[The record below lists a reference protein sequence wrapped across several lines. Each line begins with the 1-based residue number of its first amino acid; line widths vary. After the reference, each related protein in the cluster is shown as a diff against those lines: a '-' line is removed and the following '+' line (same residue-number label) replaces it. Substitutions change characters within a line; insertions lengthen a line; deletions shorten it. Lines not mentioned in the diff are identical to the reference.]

1 MQTLCYSAIW
11 VLDFEFIARD
21 GETPKVVCLVA
32 HDLVTG
38 RWIRIWHGEFGPP
51 PFSLG
56 PESLFVAFSASAEWS
71 CFLALGWPMPQR
83 CIDLGP
89 EFIRTNNGRIDGKLF
104 PSLIA
109 AASHFKIAV
118 TSAAEKETMRD
129 LIIGG
134 GPWTDSQQKE
144 IFDYCATDVRMT
156 ADLFQAMRHELLKND
171 NTLGGALLRGR
182 YTCAVAR
189 MERYGIPIDIETLD
203 RIDKHWDAL
212 KLDLISEIDGDFGVF
227 DGTRF
232 VAKRFADYIK
242 REGIAWPS
250 YPEGAF
256 KLDDKT
262 FRERAKAYPA
272 LAPLRELRHTLDKL
286 RLNSFTI
293 GTDGRNRTSLMPFG
307 SKTSRNQPS
316 NSRFIF
322 GASRWLRSLV
332 KPASGRAVAYVDWAS
347 QEIAVAAAL
356 SGDAALWQDY
366 VQGDVYLNFAKEV
379 GLVPAYATKTSH
391 EAERNRVK
399 TMFLGIG
406 YGMSAQSLAM
416 QSGLHIDEARELL
429 LKHRGRY
436 RRFWTWAESV
446 QNAGLLGQQLQTAY
460 GWTWQA
466 GYGTDVN
473 PRSLLNWPMQSNG
486 AEMMRLACCD
496 LTEQGIVVCCPVHDA
511 LMVEADID
519 EIDKVVQLTQVAME
533 RASELVLGPGKVT
546 RTDAQI
552 VRYPDRYVDKGGAV
566 MWQRVMVQLEKV
578 DPKPKGDV
586 HLNPHEFRAG

>member
-1 MQTLCYSAIW
+1 MQPLSYSAIW
-11 VLDFEFIARD
+11 VLDFEFIARN
-21 GETPKVVCLVA
+21 GETPEVVCLVA
-32 HDLVTG
+32 HELITG
-38 RWIRIWHGEFGPP
+38 RWIRIWQGEFGPP

-83 CIDLGP
+83 CIDLAP

-109 AASHFKIAV
+109 AASHFTIAV

-134 GPWTDSQQKE
+134 GPWTDSQREE
-144 IFDYCATDVRMT
+144 ILGYCTADVRMT
-156 ADLFQAMRHELLKND
+156 ADLFQAMRNELMKND
-171 NTLGGALLRGR
+171 KTLGGALLRGR

-189 MERYGIPIDIETLD
+189 MERYGIPIDVETLD
-203 RIDKHWDAL
+203 RIDAHWDAI
-212 KLDLISEIDGDFGVF
+212 KLDSISEIDGDFGVF
-227 DGTRF
+227 EGTRF
-232 VAKRFADYIK
+232 VAERFADYIK
-242 REGIAWPS
+242 REGIAWPCC
-250 YPEGAF
+250 PKGAL

-272 LAPLRELRHTLDKL
+272 LAPLRELCHTLDKL

-293 GTDGRNRTSLMPFG
+293 GADGRNRTSLMPFG
-307 SKTSRNQPS
+307 SKTGRNQPS

-322 GASRWLRSLV
+322 GASRWLRSLI

-356 SGDAALWQDY
+356 SGDDALWHDY

-379 GLVPAYATKTSH
+379 GLVPAYATKVSH

-429 LKHRGRY
+429 LKHRARY
-436 RRFWTWAESV
+436 KQFWALAESV

-466 GYGTDVN
+466 GYGTEVN

-533 RASELVLGPGKVT
+533 RASELVLGSGKVT

-566 MWQRVMVQLEKV
+566 MWQTVMVQLEKV